1 MKPEL
6 HKKPLIPFGWLR
18 ALLFLVLC
26 MVAIVLTGTVLKL
39 LQLSINSQAAKT
51 VTTQGP
57 DYLLIISSA
66 LISVIMVW
74 LFRKLVDRRSFESLG
89 FSMDKNG
96 MHAGTGFFL
105 GIFLVCAGACLLYFS
120 KNLQWTGINF
130 NGNDLFISFG
140 LMLIVAFYEELML
153 RGYILNNL
161 MESVSRWPALMIS
174 ALVFALLHAANPD
187 FSVVGA
193 INILLAGLLLG
204 INYIYTKN
212 LWFGILLHFSWNF
225 FQGPLL
231 GFEVSGLQL
240 QSLLQHDI
248 QGSELLTGGKFGLE
262 GSLVATVLL
271 SLAIVILA
279 WVYEKK
285 YVPAT
290 TDINIPQPV

>member
-39 LQLSINSQAAKT
+39 LQLSTNSQAAKT

-105 GIFLVCAGACLLYFS
+105 GIFLVCAGTCLLYFS

-130 NGNDLFISFG
+130 NGTDLFISFG

-161 MESVSRWPALMIS
+161 MESVRKWPALIIS

-187 FSVVGA
+187 FSAVGA

-248 QGSELLTGGKFGLE
+248 QGSELLTGGKFGFE

-271 SLAIVILA
+271 TMVIVILA

-285 YVPAT
+285 YAPLL
-290 TDINIPQPV
+290 TDISIPEPV